1 MYKNAKNNK
10 NTNEVKKMRQIR
22 TDLIYETVMERGD
35 SSLSGITSKD
45 ITHSGVKVNRIE
57 VLKEDAAQKI
67 GRKVGKYATVFC
79 PKLGDADG
87 EELLNMT
94 ECISAQIEYL
104 APMENKTV
112 LVAGLGNTGI
122 TSDALGPMAVGNI
135 LVSRH
140 IKHNMAELFNSLNLG
155 EIAAIAPGVLGQ
167 TGVESAD
174 IIKAV
179 AEKIKPDV
187 IIVIDSLMAGKVGR
201 LAKTVQLS
209 DTGITPGSGIGNHRF
224 EISKD
229 TMGIPVIS
237 MGIPMVIDAKT
248 LAFDLIDNSEKV
260 QKALSPF
267 EENLVVTPKFVD
279 TIVEKAARVL
289 GYSINKA
296 VHKGMTVEDMSALL
310 A

>member
-1 MYKNAKNNK
+1 
-10 NTNEVKKMRQIR
+10 MREIR
-22 TDLIYETVMERGD
+22 TDLIYETVMDRGD
-35 SSLSGITSKD
+35 SAFNGITSKD
-45 ITHSGVKVNRIE
+45 ISYSGLKVNRIE
-57 VLKEDAAQKI
+57 VNSNEAAKKI

-87 EELLNMT
+87 EILLDMT
-94 ECISAQIEYL
+94 ECISRQIEYL
-104 APMENKTV
+104 SPIENKTV

-122 TSDALGPMAVGNI
+122 TPDALGPLTVGNI
-135 LVSRH
+135 IVSRH
-140 IKHNMAELFNSLNLG
+140 IKQNMYDTFKSLNLG
-155 EIAAIAPGVLGQ
+155 EVAAIAPGVLGQ

-187 IIVIDSLMAGKVGR
+187 IIVIDSLMAGKVSR

-224 EISKD
+224 EIYKE

-237 MGIPMVIDAKT
+237 IGIPMVIDAGT
-248 LAFDLIDNSEKV
+248 LAYDLIDDTEKV
-260 QKALSPF
+260 QSALAPF

-279 TIVEKAARVL
+279 SIVEKAARVL

>member
-1 MYKNAKNNK
+1 
-10 NTNEVKKMRQIR
+10 MRQIR
-22 TDLIYETVMERGD
+22 TDLIYETVMDRGD
-35 SSLSGITSKD
+35 SEYLGITSKD
-45 ITHSGVKVNRIE
+45 ITHSGLKVNRIE
-57 VLKEDAAQKI
+57 VSNKESAEKI

-87 EELLNMT
+87 EDLLNMT
-94 ECISAQIEYL
+94 ECISKQIEYL
-104 APMENKTV
+104 TPMENKTV

-122 TSDALGPMAVGNI
+122 TPDALGPLAVGNI

-140 IKHNMAELFNSLNLG
+140 IKHNMTELFESLNLG

-187 IIVIDSLMAGKVGR
+187 IIVIDSLMAGKAGR

-224 EISKD
+224 EISKE

-237 MGIPMVIDAKT
+237 VGIPMVIDAQT

-260 QKALSPF
+260 QKTLEPF
-267 EENLVVTPKFVD
+267 CENLVVTPKFVD
-279 TIVEKAARVL
+279 AIVEKAARVL
-289 GYSINKA
+289 GYAINKA
-296 VHKGMTVEDMSALL
+296 VHKGMSVEDMSALL